1 MPLSPEA
8 PSTPTPTSG
17 PIDRVARLKGLRPS
31 RSVTV
36 VSGLAL
42 LAVAVTTGVQTAGSG
57 AGREHA
63 AGSASAD
70 PGTAQRLA
78 DRGAD
83 VAARSQERA
92 ALSATGEQAKES
104 AASDAAARA
113 EAERAQELERA
124 QEAEREAE
132 RAREAEQAQEAERQ
146 AAARAEAEQA
156 EAERAKAQRA
166 AGWVLPTSDYTLTGR
181 FGNSGSR
188 WAHTHTGLDF
198 AARAGTP
205 IKAAAAGKIA
215 SAGSA
220 GAFGNRIVITHPD
233 GTQTWYCHQSRFAKT
248 SGSVTAGEVIGYVGT
263 TGNSTGPHLHFEV
276 HPGGGAAV
284 DPGSWLAKK
293 GVKP

>member
-1 MPLSPEA
+1 MPRSPEA
-8 PSTPTPTSG
+8 PSTSTSTSTPTSG

-113 EAERAQELERA
+113 EAERAQELERV
-124 QEAEREAE
+124 QEAE

-146 AAARAEAEQA
+146 EAARVEAEQA
-156 EAERAKAQRA
+156 EAERAEAERA

-198 AARAGTP
+198 AARSGTP

-220 GAFGNRIVITHPD
+220 GAFGNRIVITHAD

-293 GVKP
+293 GVKA